1 MRYVRKHRGVFKP
14 EARLSAIY
22 PTLILSV
29 SGLIITGQAVQ
40 YHLSWAAIAI
50 GWGIYNTAV
59 MALVVPLTAYAV
71 DAYPNAAGEI
81 SAWFNLSRT
90 LGGFSVAYYQEAW
103 GRKVGFD
110 VSFGIQAAI
119 VGPAGLIVLILHI
132 YGERWRAK
140 GGPYVPMKT
149 ER

>member
-1 MRYVRKHRGVFKP
+1 
-14 EARLSAIY
+14 
-22 PTLILSV
+22 
-29 SGLIITGQAVQ
+29 
-40 YHLSWAAIAI
+40 
-50 GWGIYNTAV
+50 

-103 GRKVGFD
+103 GHKVGFD

-119 VGPAGLIVLILHI
+119 AGSAGLIIIVLHV
-132 YGERWRAK
+132 YGERLRAK
-140 GGPYVPMKT
+140 GGPYVVEKS
-149 ER
+149 RN